1 MTAEDSTHT
10 EQPVKT
16 EQDLRIEALE
26 AKLSAMEKA
35 HAQQVQELT
44 EANRGLW
51 AALHPAQEAQPA
63 PAAAPQPAAGDT
75 AYQALAGKLG
85 LDAKE

>member
-10 EQPVKT
+10 DQPVKT

-51 AALHPAQEAQPA
+51 AALHPVQDGQ
-63 PAAAPQPAAGDT
+63 PAAAAASEPAVDT
-75 AYQALAGKLG
+75 AYQALAAKLG
-85 LDAKE
+85 LDAKKE